1 MAQCTCGDPS
11 GIQSAIEGFAE
22 KESSNDQNLY
32 RLHESIHKTIY
43 GEDLRAGGDGAAG
56 AVASAS
62 GSGAGTPGAP
72 APIRHCHWAAPE
84 VPGWAQA
91 LWEAAKFAASL
102 ALTYSLNKLK
112 QDIHEKQRDLAED
125 YYNLAKDKWV
135 RYRDR
140 FLPLEKAMLW
150 EARTEPIRSLNCDDA
165 RARAQ
170 GAANSAFTQMQG
182 YLDRTVKKLRVCV
195 DTTQLG
201 VMDHR
206 RAIML
211 VDTENF
217 NMQDDR
223 WFVDYK
229 NDQRWNR
236 RSNLLNLGRNIP
248 SEVMQ
253 YGEVARQ
260 AGSNADQMAT
270 RLTSD
275 VMAAIGY
282 YGSKID
288 TVFPTTYVSGGIPSA
303 SGAQASLPNIVQTST
318 SQAPGIG

>member
-1 MAQCTCGDPS
+1 MAACTCADPMAVAD
-11 GIQSAIEGFAE
+11 AIKEFAKGE
-22 KESSNDQNLY
+22 KAADDQ
-32 RLHESIHKTIY
+32 LHQLHTSIHETLYGKT
-43 GEDLRAGGDGAAG
+43 LKAGMDSAEGVTS
-56 AVASAS
+56 AVT
-62 GSGAGTPGAP
+62 GGGAGSPGAP
-72 APIRHCHWAAPE
+72 APVRFCHWAAPE
-84 VPGWAQA
+84 VPGWAQT

-102 ALTYSLNKLK
+102 ALTYELNKLK
-112 QDIHEKQRDLAED
+112 QEIHETQRDLAED
-125 YYNLAKDKWV
+125 YYNLAKDKWE

-140 FLPLEKAMLW
+140 FLPLEEKMLW
-150 EARTEPIRSLNCDDA
+150 EARTEPIRELDCDGA

-170 GAANSAFTQMQG
+170 AAVDSAFNSMQG
-182 YLDRTVKKLRVCV
+182 YLERAVKKLRICV
-195 DTTQLG
+195 DPTQLG
-201 VMDHR
+201 AMDQR
-206 RAIML
+206 RAVML

-248 SEVMQ
+248 SEVLQ

-260 AGSNADQMAT
+260 AGANADQMAT
-270 RLTSD
+270 QLASN

-288 TVFPTTYVSGGIPSA
+288 TIFPSTYVSGGIPSGESATLPGLVQLSTNPA
-303 SGAQASLPNIVQTST
+303 SG
-318 SQAPGIG
+318 IG